1 MKASVKESLKLLKK
15 LQTRVEI
22 REIGQKHL
30 LNHYKS
36 FVCVF
41 LSLSLFILLTLNY
54 FLSFILKFV
63 EEVNIQFTC
72 PHSVHQ
78 ESFSLASWHQDIVLH
93 FSLIG
98 LDKNEIIWIR
108 FILVVLRTNW
118 IKLLLKYDLITSKCN
133 KFL

>member
-1 MKASVKESLKLLKK
+1 MKASIKENLKLLKK

-30 LNHYKS
+30 SNHYKS

-54 FLSFILKFV
+54 FLSFLLKFV
-63 EEVNIQFTC
+63 EEVNIQFTY

-78 ESFSLASWHQDIVLH
+78 ESFSLASRHQDIVLH

-108 FILVVLRTNW
+108 FILVVLRTN
-118 IKLLLKYDLITSKCN
+118 
-133 KFL
+133 